1 MVRQQVWPL
10 PHLHPLNP
18 LVLQRK
24 RKRKWAPQREPQA
37 RDMVP
42 TMERKHIQTAM
53 LTMERRAPK
62 AMAPNLITEIH
73 VNGTGGQGANG
84 LCHCP
89 PCASQGS
96 LHHQTMSRLACF
108 LLLLLFCSVMLFILF
123 GNRNCIKSTHPEVPQ
138 SCRTQNS
145 NEAVTPRFE
154 CSLLAQNCPRGR
166 CLYELLL
173 EDALILVI
181 LFLGSS

>member
-1 MVRQQVWPL
+1 MLAVMNWHILVMEQHAMVQQQAWPL

-24 RKRKWAPQREPQA
+24 QKRKWAPQREPQA

-42 TMERKHIQTAM
+42 TMERKRIQTAM
-53 LTMERRAPK
+53 LTMERRAAK

-108 LLLLLFCSVMLFILF
+108 LLLLLFLVSYCSSVLATEIV
-123 GNRNCIKSTHPEVPQ
+123 STLPIPTSELQNLEHKRGSDPQ
-138 SCRTQNS
+138 
-145 NEAVTPRFE
+145 
-154 CSLLAQNCPRGR
+154 
-166 CLYELLL
+166 
-173 EDALILVI
+173 I
-181 LFLGSS
+181 

>member
-1 MVRQQVWPL
+1 MLAVMNWHILVMEQHAMVQQQAWPL

-24 RKRKWAPQREPQA
+24 QKRKWAPQREPQA

-42 TMERKHIQTAM
+42 TMERKRIQTAM
-53 LTMERRAPK
+53 LTMERRAAK

-89 PCASQGS
+89 PCALQGS

-108 LLLLLFCSVMLFILF
+108 LLLSLFCSVMLFIVF
-123 GNRNCIKSTHPEVPQ
+123 GNRNCI
-138 SCRTQNS
+138 
-145 NEAVTPRFE
+145 
-154 CSLLAQNCPRGR
+154 
-166 CLYELLL
+166 
-173 EDALILVI
+173 
-181 LFLGSS
+181 